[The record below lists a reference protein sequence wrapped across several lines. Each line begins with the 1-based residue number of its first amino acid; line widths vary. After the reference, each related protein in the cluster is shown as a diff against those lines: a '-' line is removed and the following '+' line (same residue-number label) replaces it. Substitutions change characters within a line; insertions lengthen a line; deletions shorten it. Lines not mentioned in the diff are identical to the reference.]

1 MDDALKAAGVVTGG
15 GFSVA
20 IVMLAYRVYN
30 DPALTYF
37 VVGGGMV
44 IFGGMVACLGFL
56 LLRHALE
63 ARRLQLDAS
72 LTSARIMRTL
82 DGVSR
87 PQLANGNGGD
97 VLTQLIA
104 AAGGGAGD
112 VVDGTVT
119 YPAALPDHDDD

>member
-20 IVMLAYRVYN
+20 VVMMAWRVYN

-82 DGVSR
+82 DGVAAQR
-87 PQLANGNGGD
+87 PALPSGND
-97 VLTQLIA
+97 LLTQLIT
-104 AAGGGAGD
+104 GAGAD
-112 VVDGTVT
+112 QVVDGQVT
-119 YPAALPDHDDD
+119 YSALPDGDDD

>member
-1 MDDALKAAGVVTGG
+1 MDDLVKIVAFGALAA
-15 GFSVA
+15 F
-20 IVMLAYRVYN
+20 L
-30 DPALTYF
+30 L
-37 VVGGGMV
+37 GGGMV
-44 IFGGMVACLGFL
+44 SYRVVNDPTLLYIVVIGGMLIIAISATGLTFL
-56 LLRHALE
+56 MYRHAAE

-87 PQLANGNGGD
+87 PQLTSGGGGD

-119 YPAALPDHDDD
+119 YPAQLPDDDSN